1 MRDGSCNLR
10 RCDRQQ
16 PTSAQQGYILLFTL
30 GVLAVISVLVLSMA
44 LSLRLDAQLVA
55 KEKARL
61 QDEYALK
68 GAVQYA
74 VARLN
79 LTALVQS
86 QLAGKPPD
94 PVARRKLWFPGEG
107 PYAVQFAGAPMSVHL
122 QDAGV
127 LPDANLLTEQE
138 WQRLFVELG
147 ASNIEEAGAI
157 AKAVVATKLR
167 IARNMG
173 TLGFS
178 SARELVNSQ
187 SLPQH
192 LTTGTGMQGRFGILD
207 LLVVGSELKQ
217 LDINRSPLALFK
229 VLAGFSDDQLS
240 NLQLMR
246 TRGPIALS
254 EGPKILAAS
263 PAKLMSAGSDLLR
276 VKIHFNDE
284 SDSAGGLM
292 VFALL
297 KLENNTYKLIDQLIA
312 QKY

>member
-1 MRDGSCNLR
+1 MNYWSSRLPRRDR
-10 RCDRQQ
+10 PHRAR
-16 PTSAQQGYILLFTL
+16 AHQGYILLFTL
-30 GVLAVISVLVLSMA
+30 GVLSVISVLVLSMA

-55 KEKARL
+55 KEKTRL

-79 LTALVQS
+79 LTALVQR

-94 PVARRKLWFPGEG
+94 PMTRRKLWFPGEG
-107 PYAVQFAGAPMSVHL
+107 PYTLQFAGAQMNVHL

-127 LPDANLLTEQE
+127 VPDANLLTEQE

-147 ASNIEEAGAI
+147 ASNAEVAGAI

-173 TLGFS
+173 SLGFS
-178 SARELVNSQ
+178 STRELVNTQ

-192 LTTGTGMQGRFGILD
+192 VATGIDSQGRFGMLD

-217 LDINRSPLALFK
+217 LDINRSPLVLFK
-229 VLAGFSDDQLS
+229 VLGGFSDSQLS

-246 TRGPIALS
+246 SRGPIAPT
-254 EGPKILAAS
+254 EGPKILAGS
-263 PAKLMSAGSDLLR
+263 PAKLMSGSTDLLS
-276 VKIHFNDE
+276 VKIHFDGE
-284 SDSAGGLM
+284 SDSVGGLM

>member
-1 MRDGSCNLR
+1 MNGPSKLTRRDRWQRSPA
-10 RCDRQQ
+10 D
-16 PTSAQQGYILLFTL
+16 QGYILLFTL

-44 LSLRLDAQLVA
+44 LTLRLDAQLVA
-55 KEKARL
+55 KEKTRL

-79 LTALVQS
+79 LTALAQS

-94 PVARRKLWFPGEG
+94 PITRRKLWFPGEG
-107 PYAVQFAGAPMSVHL
+107 PYAMQFAGAQMNVHL

-147 ASNIEEAGAI
+147 VSNVEEAGAV
-157 AKAVVATKLR
+157 AKAVVATKFR

-173 TLGFS
+173 SLGFS
-178 SARELVNSQ
+178 SVRELVNIQ
-187 SLPQH
+187 SLPLH
-192 LTTGTGMQGRFGILD
+192 VATGKGAQGRFGMPD

-217 LDINRSPLALFK
+217 LDINRSPLVLFK
-229 VLAGFSDDQLS
+229 VLGGFSDSQLS
-240 NLQLMR
+240 NLQLLR
-246 TRGPIALS
+246 SRGPIAPT
-254 EGPKILAAS
+254 EGPKILAGS
-263 PAKLMSAGSDLLR
+263 PAKLMSAGSDLLS

-284 SDSAGGLM
+284 GDSAGGLM